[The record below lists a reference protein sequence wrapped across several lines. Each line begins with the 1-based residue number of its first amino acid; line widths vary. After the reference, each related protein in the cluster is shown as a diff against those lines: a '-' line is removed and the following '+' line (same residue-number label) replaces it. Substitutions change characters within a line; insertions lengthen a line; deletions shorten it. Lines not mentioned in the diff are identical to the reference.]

1 MHTLVSPPKV
11 ARIARPSNDVQEQLV
26 LIAGLAWGALIWGL
40 AICDVIAQLPPRPP
54 TAAEVAAGRPRAE
67 AKWRVVRAML
77 VWRLDQR
84 NPLEFGAVWSTRAG
98 VICGLVN
105 GWGSFGGLTGMT
117 RFIAAGDTPAFV
129 EDAPNAEAAK
139 RFDTQWTT
147 CRADPWIV
155 LRGGSAE
162 TGFCATRVGQQRCVE
177 AQPVNTVVEVQRQR
191 FPGQVMTPVSNVV
204 SGP

>member
-1 MHTLVSPPKV
+1 MLAIASPQK
-11 ARIARPSNDVQEQLV
+11 AAHRARPSDDLQEQLV
-26 LIAGLAWGALIWGL
+26 LAAGLAWGALIWGL

-54 TAAEVAAGRPRAE
+54 TQAEVVAGRPLAE

-84 NPLEFGAVWSTRAG
+84 NPLEFGAVWSTRTG

-117 RFIAAGDTPAFV
+117 RFIAVGDTPAFV
-129 EDAPNAEAAK
+129 EDATDAEAAK
-139 RFDTQWTT
+139 RFNALWMT
-147 CRADPWIV
+147 CRFDPWIV

-162 TGFCATRVGQQRCVE
+162 TGFCATRLGRQRCVE
-177 AQPVNTVVEVQRQR
+177 AGPVAAPEKSS
-191 FPGQVMTPVSNVV
+191 VSA
-204 SGP
+204 SQAK

>member
-1 MHTLVSPPKV
+1 M
-11 ARIARPSNDVQEQLV
+11 
-26 LIAGLAWGALIWGL
+26 AGLAWGALIWAL
-40 AICDVIAQLPPRPP
+40 AIYDAIAQLPPRLP
-54 TAAEVAAGRPRAE
+54 TPAEVVAGRPRAD

-84 NPLEFGAVWSTRAG
+84 NPLEFGAVWSTRTG
-98 VICGLVN
+98 VVCGVVN

-117 RFIAAGDTPAFV
+117 RFIAVGDTPTFV
-129 EDAPNAEAAK
+129 EDAPDDESAK
-139 RFDTQWTT
+139 RFNTQWAA
-147 CRADPWIV
+147 CRVDPWIV

-162 TGFCATRVGQQRCVE
+162 TGFCETRIGRQRCVE
-177 AQPVNTVVEVQRQR
+177 AQPVDAPVKVQRQR